1 MNTKMIARTGILLAI
16 CIVFQ
21 LLKGI
26 SVYITGPAVNAVIVI
41 AVLSTGLVSGL
52 IISVIA
58 PLVAFL
64 VGATPILQLIPL
76 MLPVIMISNCIIA
89 FAAYFYKKNGNVL
102 SLILGSAAKAAFL
115 WLLVW
120 YVMLP
125 VFGANIPDPAKMA
138 MKTTFSITQ
147 LVTALLGCAIALII
161 WKPLEKALQ
170 SR

>member
-76 MLPVIMISNCIIA
+76 MLPSA
-89 FAAYFYKKNGNVL
+89 FNPWPKITSARLSSPGRFSGRLPLLITRSVL
-102 SLILGSAAKAAFL
+102 T
-115 WLLVW
+115 
-120 YVMLP
+120 YP
-125 VFGANIPDPAKMA
+125 
-138 MKTTFSITQ
+138 Q
-147 LVTALLGCAIALII
+147 
-161 WKPLEKALQ
+161 
-170 SR
+170 